1 MTDTAPSPARYRRIL
16 MTGGTGFVGGH
27 LCPRLVEAF
36 PQAKRLMLTRSGDCV
51 TRDGFVNHAI
61 DLTDHASVDAVF
73 AQFRPDLVLHLAA
86 QAAITA
92 ASAAKQDTWRL
103 NVEGTLHLAGAI
115 ARHVPTTTFLF
126 VSSAEVYG
134 LAFRDGPATE
144 ETVPRPMNAYARSK
158 YAAEMALADVLP
170 EEASLVVA
178 RAFNHTG
185 PGQDTRFALPAFAA
199 QIAAIEAGNSPPR
212 LMVGNLEAQRDF
224 LDVRDVCD
232 AYLALVRWAPP
243 RCRETVNVASGKA
256 HRMRD
261 LLDELCAQSS
271 ATFEVLN
278 DPARMRP
285 SEIDCSVG
293 RPDRIMQATGWRP
306 NIPISETLR
315 DVLQA
320 QRDLARGTLAS

>member
-1 MTDTAPSPARYRRIL
+1 MTGAAPSPARYRRIL

-27 LCPRLVEAF
+27 LCPRIIDAF
-36 PQAKRLMLTRSGDCV
+36 PDAERLMLTRSGDGV
-51 TRDGFVNHAI
+51 TRSGFDNHAI

-73 AQFRPDLVLHLAA
+73 ARFRPDLVLHLAA

-115 ARHVPTTTFLF
+115 ARHAPGTTFLF

-134 LAFRDGPATE
+134 LAFKDGPATE

-158 YAAEMALADVLP
+158 FAAEMALADVLP

-199 QIAAIEAGNSPPR
+199 QIAAIEAGRSPPR

-232 AYLALVRWAPP
+232 AYLALVRWAPAGG
-243 RCRETVNVASGKA
+243 RETVNVASGKA
-256 HRMRD
+256 HRMRH

-285 SEIDCSVG
+285 SEIECSIG
-293 RPDRIMQATGWRP
+293 RPDKIMYATGWRP
-306 NIPISETLR
+306 KIPISATLR

>member
-1 MTDTAPSPARYRRIL
+1 MTAAVSSPARYRRIL
-16 MTGGTGFVGGH
+16 ITGGTGFVGGH
-27 LCPRLVEAF
+27 LCPLIVAAF
-36 PQAKRLMLTRSGDCV
+36 PDAARLLLTRSGDSV
-51 TRDGFVNHAI
+51 TRAGFTNHAL
-61 DLTDHASVDAVF
+61 DLTDRGSVDEVME
-73 AQFRPDLVLHLAA
+73 QFRPDLVLHLAA

-115 ARHVPTTTFLF
+115 ARHAPATTFLF

-158 YAAEMALADVLP
+158 LAAEMALADVLP

-199 QIAAIEAGNSPPR
+199 QIAAIEAGRSLPR
-212 LMVGNLEAQRDF
+212 LMVGNLDAQRDF

-232 AYLALVRWAPP
+232 AYLALVRWAPAG
-243 RCRETVNVASGKA
+243 CREIVNVASGKA
-256 HRMRD
+256 HRMRH

-271 ATFEVLN
+271 AAFEVLN

-293 RPDRIMQATGWRP
+293 RPDKIMHATGWRP
-306 NIPISETLR
+306 RIPISATLR

-320 QRDLARGTLAS
+320 QRDLARGALVS

>member
-1 MTDTAPSPARYRRIL
+1 

-27 LCPRLVEAF
+27 LCPRIVEAF
-36 PQAKRLMLTRSGDCV
+36 PDAQRLMLTRGGDCV
-51 TRDGFVNHAI
+51 VRSGFVNHAI
-61 DLTDHASVDAVF
+61 DLTDRASVDVVF
-73 AQFRPDLVLHLAA
+73 ERFRPDLVLHLAA

-115 ARHVPTTTFLF
+115 ARHAPAATFLF

-134 LAFRDGPATE
+134 LAFKDGPATE

-158 YAAEMALADVLP
+158 FAAEMALADVLP

-199 QIAAIEAGNSPPR
+199 QIAAIEAGRMAPR

-224 LDVRDVCD
+224 LDVRDVSD
-232 AYLALVRWAPP
+232 AYLALVRWAQPGG
-243 RCRETVNVASGKA
+243 RDTVTVASGKA
-256 HRMRD
+256 LRMRH

-271 ATFEVLN
+271 ARFEVLN

-285 SEIDCSVG
+285 SEIDCSIG
-293 RPDRIMQATGWRP
+293 RPDKIMHATDWRP
-306 NIPISETLR
+306 HIPISVTLR

>member
-1 MTDTAPSPARYRRIL
+1 MTAAAPSPARYRRIL

-27 LCPRLVEAF
+27 LCPRIVEAF
-36 PQAKRLMLTRSGDCV
+36 PQAQRLMLTRSGDCV
-51 TRDGFVNHAI
+51 ARSGFVNHPI
-61 DLTDHASVDAVF
+61 DLTDHASVDAIF

-115 ARHVPTTTFLF
+115 ARHAPATTFLF

-134 LAFRDGPATE
+134 LAFKDGPATE

-158 YAAEMALADVLP
+158 FAAEMALADVLP
-170 EEASLVVA
+170 EEASLIVA

-199 QIAAIEAGNSPPR
+199 QIAAIETGQSPPR
-212 LMVGNLEAQRDF
+212 LMVGNLDAQRDF

-243 RCRETVNVASGKA
+243 CGRETVNVASGKA
-256 HRMRD
+256 HRMRH

-271 ATFEVLN
+271 ANFEVLN

-285 SEIDCSVG
+285 SEIECSVG
-293 RPDRIMQATGWRP
+293 RPDKMMHATGWRP
-306 NIPISETLR
+306 KIPMSATLR
-315 DVLQA
+315 EVLEG
-320 QRDLARGTLAS
+320 QRRIVLPRSR